1 VQDIEEKV
9 MMLKDAVLQPDCN
22 LYYDYQ
28 GPHNRNFFG
37 KAATL
42 DSTCIHMGGSPHR
55 TALSRIAILSIR
67 SSACMIGHVSIMQ
80 AALAALRLLALH
92 SASTLG

>member
-1 VQDIEEKV
+1 LQDVEEKV

-37 KAATL
+37 KLLILTL
-42 DSTCIHMGGSPHR
+42 F
-55 TALSRIAILSIR
+55 LF
-67 SSACMIGHVSIMQ
+67 
-80 AALAALRLLALH
+80 
-92 SASTLG
+92 

>member
-1 VQDIEEKV
+1 MQDIEEKV

-37 KAATL
+37 KLLILTL
-42 DSTCIHMGGSPHR
+42 FYFDAFASYICFVG
-55 TALSRIAILSIR
+55 
-67 SSACMIGHVSIMQ
+67 
-80 AALAALRLLALH
+80 LH
-92 SASTLG
+92 